1 MSSYSTYDSFTRADG
16 TRYVGRYKKGKNII
30 EKYDADGKRTVIS
43 SDSSSFSK
51 SGNKNALAATFDN
64 FKSGLE
70 AAEGGEQLSYGDD
83 SINTNE
89 GSLGRNIFGGNR
101 DALTT
106 LELSDGSILS
116 SGAGKTGNEIKTV
129 KRLADEIGAAFI
141 EKEEVDTDVE
151 VDTEVKTEVEGLDGA
166 YDIAAES
173 VTDVINDVE
182 FGDTD
187 AEVAAGELLSE
198 VGQGAAAAFGG
209 DKVGDTTVDT
219 SSFTDSEATA
229 ATTSQTNADLQ
240 AAIEAAG
247 DSNASSGS
255 SILTSVPAASTT
267 VSTNSALGGQ
277 QEKEVAISV
286 GPAEDDAIDFYTEG
300 QRGTIMTRTGGLLTD
315 PDDPALRSRR
325 GLIAG

>member
-1 MSSYSTYDSFTRADG
+1 MSTYDTYDSFTRADG
-16 TRYVGRYKKGKNII
+16 TRYVARYKKDKNII

-43 SDSSSFSK
+43 SSGSVNSK

-116 SGAGKTGNEIKTV
+116 SGAGKTSNEIATV

-151 VDTEVKTEVEGLDGA
+151 VDTEVETVLDTVTNDALTNVENISDDTFG
-166 YDIAAES
+166 
-173 VTDVINDVE
+173 VDVE
-182 FGDTD
+182 TNDGVVNSTDTIENYFD
-187 AEVAAGELLSE
+187 NTLTSAVNTAAGQQTNMESAL
-198 VGQGAAAAFGG
+198 
-209 DKVGDTTVDT
+209 
-219 SSFTDSEATA
+219 
-229 ATTSQTNADLQ
+229 TTSVGEAEDEAISYMDSGTASNVVNAGGAQGLL
-240 AAIEAAG
+240 AG
-247 DSNASSGS
+247 DD
-255 SILTSVPAASTT
+255 
-267 VSTNSALGGQ
+267 
-277 QEKEVAISV
+277 
-286 GPAEDDAIDFYTEG
+286 EDEF
-300 QRGTIMTRTGGLLTD
+300 D
-315 PDDPALRSRR
+315 PFNRR
-325 GLIAG
+325 KTLIGA

>member
-51 SGNKNALAATFDN
+51 SGNKQALATTFDS

-70 AAEGGEQLSYGDD
+70 AAEGGEQLTYGDD
-83 SINTNE
+83 NVNTNIGAR
-89 GSLGRNIFGGNR
+89 GSNIFGGNK
-101 DALTT
+101 DTLTT

-116 SGAGKTGNEIKTV
+116 SAAGKDSNEVKTV

-151 VDTEVKTEVEGLDGA
+151 VDTEVETEVEGLDGA
-166 YDIAAES
+166 YDIVDES
-173 VTDVINDVE
+173 VLDGTDID

-198 VGQGAAAAFGG
+198 VGEGAAAAFGG
-209 DKVGDTTVDT
+209 ENVGDTVVDT

-229 ATTSQTNADLQ
+229 ATTSQTNADLE

-277 QEKEVAISV
+277 QEKDAAITI
-286 GPAEDDAIDFYTEG
+286 GPSEDDAVDFYTQG